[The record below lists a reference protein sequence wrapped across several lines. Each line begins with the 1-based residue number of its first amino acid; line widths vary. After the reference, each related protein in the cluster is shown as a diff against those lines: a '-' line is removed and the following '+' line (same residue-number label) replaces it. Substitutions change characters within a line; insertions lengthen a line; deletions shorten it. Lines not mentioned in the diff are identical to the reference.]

1 MLLLWI
7 KIGIHNTQFR
17 GGIWRI
23 PNSKKTKKE
32 IWKSTPTKWISDVFV
47 HDNKFVIWLTWFY
60 PFNLAIAEKEGKR
73 LILFF
78 NETIRLHKPD
88 WQHLTN
94 RDLYQFNEHYSIVQ
108 MIARN
113 AWTNTI
119 LEHKQFTILYLC
131 IPLCSGGKSAF
142 RSNDG
147 NTRTANLPAGRL
159 CTSQWI
165 KFAYPATRSA
175 RCTTIS
181 RSPCGVSSTR
191 ERSACAR

>member
-73 LILFF
+73 LIPFF

-119 LEHKQFTILYLC
+119 LEHKQLVSSHLAT
-131 IPLCSGGKSAF
+131 KQ
-142 RSNDG
+142 
-147 NTRTANLPAGRL
+147 TRHQG
-159 CTSQWI
+159 
-165 KFAYPATRSA
+165 
-175 RCTTIS
+175 TIS
-181 RSPCGVSSTR
+181 PPTYSPPSEVFSPPTINKEISRGQ
-191 ERSACAR
+191 